1 MATTMVHVRIDERV
15 KKEATE
21 ALEKMGLSVSDAVRM
36 LLVRV
41 AAEKRLPFE
50 VRVPNAETL
59 AAIEEAE
66 EIIRERRARFQSAD
80 DLVHALEKEAS
91 QS

>member
-1 MATTMVHVRIDERV
+1 MATTMVHVRIDEQV
-15 KKEATE
+15 KREATE

-66 EIIRERRARFQSAD
+66 EIVRQRRARFQAAD
-80 DLVHALEKEAS
+80 DLVHALEKEAG
-91 QS
+91 

>member
-1 MATTMVHVRIDERV
+1 MATTMVHVRIDEQV
-15 KKEATE
+15 KREATE

-50 VRVPNAETL
+50 VRVPNVETL

-66 EIIRERRARFQSAD
+66 EVIRERRTRFQSAD
-80 DLVHALEKEAS
+80 DLIYDLEKEAGS
-91 QS
+91 

>member
-1 MATTMVHVRIDERV
+1 MATTMVHVRIDEQV
-15 KKEATE
+15 KREATE

-66 EIIRERRARFQSAD
+66 EIVRQRWARFKAAD

-91 QS
+91 